1 MNPDV
6 VRAVDDLTAKGI
18 LPTET
23 APRLRRI
30 AAGELISVRRELE
43 ILLYFGVALIVALT
57 MREKPLIGRSQGPAA
72 RSASEP
78 SDSELIAMGH

>member
-1 MNPDV
+1 MSPDV

-18 LPTET
+18 LPAST

-43 ILLYFGVALIVALT
+43 SSVHGGA
-57 MREKPLIGRSQGPAA
+57 PAA
-72 RSASEP
+72 VETSAS
-78 SDSELIAMGH
+78 G